1 MTELDD
7 EIIPEIVA
15 LIAEIGVPVTI
26 TDTPATYVPSTGA
39 MTGGGTVHSNVLA
52 TPLAEYRT
60 EFIDGE
66 FIRSGDCE
74 IYVNGPTTIGFTPRE
89 GATVLASSFSF
100 RIQKVTALYTGASI
114 AAFALQLRRG

>member
-39 MTGGGTVHSNVLA
+39 MTGGG

-89 GATVLASSFSF
+89 GATVLASSISF